1 MNILKKKAVAFIC
14 VLTLTISCSIV
25 LPGCSEKNKYTFDG
39 VPEEFTVCLENAL
52 DALKESGAASVPF
65 SYFPN
70 EELKSAREGANGN
83 LISYTI
89 DSAQKINDNLYAY
102 EVTMEL
108 AETPGEKDVY
118 YKFVGN
124 IDGEILYIGNPNW
137 VPESIGENY
146 ESEDFQNPIGENTL
160 SSGNSC
166 GRRATPC
173 TPPPKRPGKRPC
185 RC

>member
-1 MNILKKKAVAFIC
+1 MNKYIEKKAVAFIC

-89 DSAQKINDNLYAY
+89 DSAQKINS
-102 EVTMEL
+102 M
-108 AETPGEKDVY
+108 PMK
-118 YKFVGN
+118 
-124 IDGEILYIGNPNW
+124 
-137 VPESIGENY
+137 
-146 ESEDFQNPIGENTL
+146 
-160 SSGNSC
+160 
-166 GRRATPC
+166 
-173 TPPPKRPGKRPC
+173 
-185 RC
+185 

>member
-89 DSAQKINDNLYAY
+89 DSAQKINDNLYDY
-102 EVTMEL
+102 FL
-108 AETPGEKDVY
+108 LG
-118 YKFVGN
+118 
-124 IDGEILYIGNPNW
+124 
-137 VPESIGENY
+137 
-146 ESEDFQNPIGENTL
+146 TL
-160 SSGNSC
+160 
-166 GRRATPC
+166 
-173 TPPPKRPGKRPC
+173 
-185 RC
+185 

>member
-1 MNILKKKAVAFIC
+1 MLFR
-14 VLTLTISCSIV
+14 S
-25 LPGCSEKNKYTFDG
+25 
-39 VPEEFTVCLENAL
+39 
-52 DALKESGAASVPF
+52 
-65 SYFPN
+65 
-70 EELKSAREGANGN
+70 ANGN

-160 SSGNSC
+160 SSG
-166 GRRATPC
+166 AVIFE
-173 TPPPKRPGKRPC
+173 
-185 RC
+185 

>member
-118 YKFVGN
+118 
-124 IDGEILYIGNPNW
+124 
-137 VPESIGENY
+137 
-146 ESEDFQNPIGENTL
+146 
-160 SSGNSC
+160 
-166 GRRATPC
+166 
-173 TPPPKRPGKRPC
+173 
-185 RC
+185 